1 MIYLGAGLIAAA
13 IGLAVFLTLSYKPE
27 AKDLVL
33 QEKMQGSM
41 AASAVGVADNL
52 LSKKMRDNISLR
64 LSVANLKL
72 RPAEWT
78 TLKSVVGVAF
88 GAVGM
93 LLGGFLLGLVFCGLG
108 LLVTTLWLR
117 LRVKRVRRRF
127 EETLADTLQIIAG
140 GLRSGLSF
148 SAALQVVASD
158 GQDPF
163 KSEIQRV
170 LAKERLGVSLDDGLE
185 EIAARMQSKAFQW
198 VALAVR
204 VQKEVGG
211 NLSEILTTTTETLRE
226 RAYLIRQINTLSA
239 EGRFSSYIL
248 LGLPFAVA
256 GILLVI
262 RPEYMQPL
270 WQTPIGLTSCIVAAV
285 MMTIG
290 VIWMRAVVKVD
301 V

>member
-78 TLKSVVGVAF
+78 ILKSVVGVAF
-88 GAVGM
+88 GAVGL
-93 LLGGFLLGLVFCGLG
+93 LLGGFFLGLVFCGLG

-148 SAALQVVASD
+148 SAALQVVAND

-270 WQTPIGLTSCIVAAV
+270 WQTPFGVTSCIVAAV